1 MEEKNKVGGLV
12 LPNFKTYYKATVF
25 KTVWYH
31 QKNRHIDHRAEVRA
45 QKYSHINRVN
55 CFLTKEQRQ
64 YNGKKNVFS
73 THGAGTTGLPHAKKK
88 INLNRNFTPFT
99 KLIKNGSQTQM

>member
-1 MEEKNKVGGLV
+1 MDINKLVVKFIWRGKRPKILNTILEEKNKVGGLV

-45 QKYSHINRVN
+45 QKYSHI
-55 CFLTKEQRQ
+55 KSQ
-64 YNGKKNVFS
+64 
-73 THGAGTTGLPHAKKK
+73 
-88 INLNRNFTPFT
+88 
-99 KLIKNGSQTQM
+99 LILD